1 MDGALPAGSS
11 GGLGFAD
18 VLAAL
23 RGDLEHL
30 ANFDPHE
37 RDTPVRVA
45 YERISRVLGCPLTAK
60 QMAEIDERP
69 SRGEGG
75 PIFAFREAGAEYRSG
90 DVSAN
95 A

>member
-45 YERISRVLGCPLTAK
+45 YERISRVLG
-60 QMAEIDERP
+60 
-69 SRGEGG
+69 
-75 PIFAFREAGAEYRSG
+75 
-90 DVSAN
+90 
-95 A
+95 